1 MSDLAPL
8 QMLAIG
14 LICVWSG
21 LVRSG
26 IGFGGAA
33 VAMPLLL
40 LIVDNPLIVMP
51 VIAVQLLFFAG
62 ITTATRRASVDWA
75 FIGRSFIV
83 MLPFKIIGLIG
94 LLNLPGSILS
104 VVVFVVTGAYGASY
118 LLGVSFR
125 SNSVWLDRALLA
137 LGGYASGTSLI
148 GAPLLVAVYVRHV
161 ASERL
166 RDTLF
171 VLWILLASMK
181 LAAFL
186 ATGVDMQWQAQLWL
200 LPCGAVGHVLGL
212 KVHRRLLTAQGGFFM
227 RVVGAALLGVSLVG
241 LARVIF

>member
-1 MSDLAPL
+1 MSDLMPL

-14 LICVWSG
+14 LIFVWSG

-51 VIAVQLLFFAG
+51 VIAVQLLLFAG
-62 ITTATRRASVDWA
+62 ITTATHRASVDWA

-83 MLPFKIIGLIG
+83 MLPFQIIGLIG

-212 KVHRRLLTAQGGFFM
+212 KVYRRLLTAQGGFFM

-241 LARVIF
+241 LAPVIF

>member
-14 LICVWSG
+14 LIFVWSG

-51 VIAVQLLFFAG
+51 VIAVQLLIFAG

-75 FIGRSFIV
+75 FVGRSFIV

-227 RVVGAALLGVSLVG
+227 RVVGAALLGVSLAG

>member
-1 MSDLAPL
+1 MSDLMPL

-14 LICVWSG
+14 LIFVWSG

-51 VIAVQLLFFAG
+51 VIAVQLLLFAG

-227 RVVGAALLGVSLVG
+227 RVVGAALLGVSLAG

>member
-8 QMLAIG
+8 QMAAIG
-14 LICVWSG
+14 LIFVWGS

-40 LIVDNPLIVMP
+40 LIVDSPLIVMP
-51 VIAVQLLFFAG
+51 VIAVQLLIFAG
-62 ITTATRRASVDWA
+62 ITTVTRLGSVDWGY
-75 FIGRSFIV
+75 IGRSFIII
-83 MLPFKIIGLIG
+83 LPFKIIGLVG
-94 LLNLPGSILS
+94 LLNLPGSVLS
-104 VVVFVVTGAYGASY
+104 IAVFVLTGAYGASY

-125 SNSVWLDRALLA
+125 SNSAWLDRVLLA

-166 RDTLF
+166 RETLF
-171 VLWILLASMK
+171 VLWMLLASMK
-181 LAAFL
+181 LATFL
-186 ATGVDMQWQAQLWL
+186 ATGVNMQWQAQLWL
-200 LPCGAVGHVLGL
+200 LPCAAVGHVLGI
-212 KVHRRLLTAQGGFFM
+212 KVHRHLLRAQGGSFM
-227 RVVGAALLGVSLVG
+227 RVMGAALLGVSLVG
-241 LARVIF
+241 LVRVIF

>member
-1 MSDLAPL
+1 MSDLMPL

-14 LICVWSG
+14 LIFVWSG

-51 VIAVQLLFFAG
+51 VIAVQLLLFAG
-62 ITTATRRASVDWA
+62 ITTATRRVSVDWA